1 MTKEL
6 IAGIN
11 QVAADKDLD
20 NEVIFDA
27 IEAALISAYKRNY
40 GSVANVTAQVD
51 RASGEMM
58 VFAEKEVVEDIINP
72 NTEILLD
79 DAKVVE
85 PASELGDVVMVQNTP
100 GNFGRIA
107 AQTAKQVILQRI
119 REAERDTVYENFVH
133 KVGETIT
140 AQVRSVDLVSG
151 AVTILIDDRH
161 ENLLPREEQIPSEN
175 LRRGDYICLYVVDV
189 HRSSRGPMIK
199 LSRTHR
205 DLLRRLMEQEI
216 PEVRDGTVEIKAIS
230 REPGARSKVAVMA
243 TLPGVDPVGSC
254 VGMRG
259 MRIQNIVTELAGEK
273 IDVVEWSG
281 NLRSYISNALGPAKV
296 QSVILEEDSNI
307 KTAIVIVPDRQLS
320 LAIGKAGQNARLAA
334 KLTGWRIDI
343 KSETEAHAE
352 GLDLLAAEQAQM
364 AAGDQDLLSMAEK
377 ILRDKEESTA
387 SEDTF
392 RQAAELLQRRDAA
405 SRSADQ
411 GTAAEW
417 PDAIPPQEEGRGIG
431 ADPEEALSA
440 FERAA
445 AAVQGE
451 EPTGLS
457 FEDFAVDEPEPVTF
471 GETLDGEDDVE
482 EESDA
487 SPDASPDATDAS
499 TDATIESEK
508 PALHPS
514 ELPSQAEEEEPAPD
528 RPLRPEELPQVI
540 TADMLRQRMAAR
552 QQGSSSGPVI
562 GSPDDIEVPPELLD
576 SLAANEDAGEEP
588 DEEEGRPT
596 KARRGGQPTAKRQPK
611 RQRTRRARGL
621 DVDLDEIEDAEFDL

>member
-1 MTKEL
+1 MSKEL

-11 QVAADKDLD
+11 QVAVDKDLD

-40 GSVANVTAQVD
+40 GSVANVTAAVD
-51 RASGEMM
+51 RATGEMK
-58 VFAEKEVVEDIINP
+58 VFAEKEVVEDILNP
-72 NTEILLD
+72 NTEILLEE
-79 DAKVVE
+79 AKTVE
-85 PASELGDVVMVQNTP
+85 PATELGDVVLVQNTP
-100 GNFGRIA
+100 DNFGRIA

-140 AQVRSVDLVSG
+140 AQVRSIDLVSG

-189 HRSSRGPMIK
+189 HRNSRGPMIK

-216 PEVRDGTVEIKAIS
+216 PEVRDGTVEIKGIS

-243 TLPGVDPVGSC
+243 TQPGVDPVGSC

-259 MRIQNIVTELAGEK
+259 LRIQNIVTELAGEK

-281 NLRSYISNALGPAKV
+281 NLRTYISNALGPAKV
-296 QSVILEEDSNI
+296 QSVILEEGSNI

-343 KSETEAHAE
+343 KSESEAHEE

-364 AAGDQDLLSMAEK
+364 VGGEQDLLSMAEK
-377 ILRDKEESTA
+377 ILRDRDESTV

-392 RQAAELLQRRDAA
+392 RQAAALLQQQDVANKL
-405 SRSADQ
+405 ADQ
-411 GTAAEW
+411 GPTTEW
-417 PDAIPPQEEGRGIG
+417 PESLPAQDEERGIG
-431 ADPEEALSA
+431 VDAGEALSA

-445 AAVQGE
+445 AAVRGE
-451 EPTGLS
+451 EPPIVPLDDFAIALPEPLS
-457 FEDFAVDEPEPVTF
+457 FGAMQD
-471 GETLDGEDDVE
+471 DDVRKEDE
-482 EESDA
+482 EEKEESTQLTPHASDL
-487 SPDASPDATDAS
+487 PEDS
-499 TDATIESEK
+499 T
-508 PALHPS
+508 
-514 ELPSQAEEEEPAPD
+514 EEEPELG
-528 RPLRPEELPQVI
+528 RPLGPAELPQVI

-552 QQGSSSGPVI
+552 QQGH
-562 GSPDDIEVPPELLD
+562 SPDDLEVPAELLV
-576 SLAANEDAGEEP
+576 SLEAAEESD
-588 DEEEGRPT
+588 DELSAQERKHG
-596 KARRGGQPTAKRQPK
+596 KARRASQTTPKKQTK
-611 RQRTRRARGL
+611 RQRSRRTQARDGGFG
-621 DVDLDEIEDAEFDL
+621 DLDEDALNA

>member
-79 DAKVVE
+79 DARMVE

-281 NLRSYISNALGPAKV
+281 NLRTYISSALGPAKV

-364 AAGDQDLLSMAEK
+364 AAGEQDLLSMAEK

-417 PDAIPPQEEGRGIG
+417 PEAIPPQEEGRGIG
-431 ADPEEALSA
+431 VDPEEALSA

-445 AAVQGE
+445 AAVQEE
-451 EPTGLS
+451 EPSGLA

-471 GETLDGEDDVE
+471 GEALDGEALDGEDDAKE
-482 EESDA
+482 EGDA
-487 SPDASPDATDAS
+487 SPDASPDA
-499 TDATIESEK
+499 IVESAQ

-514 ELPSQAEEEEPAPD
+514 ELPPQAEEEEPAPE

-576 SLAANEDAGEEP
+576 SLAANEDASQES

-596 KARRGGQPTAKRQPK
+596 KARRGGQPTSKRQPK

-621 DVDLDEIEDAEFDL
+621 DVDLDELEDAEFDL

>member
-1 MTKEL
+1 MSKEL

-11 QVAADKDLD
+11 QVAVDKDLD

-27 IEAALISAYKRNY
+27 IESALISAYKRNY
-40 GSVANVTAQVD
+40 GSVANVSAEVD
-51 RASGEMM
+51 RATGEMK
-58 VFAEKEVVEDIINP
+58 VFAEKEVVDDILNP
-72 NTEILLD
+72 NTEILLE
-79 DAKVVE
+79 DAKTME
-85 PASELGDVVMVQNTP
+85 PSSELGDVVLVQNAP

-133 KVGETIT
+133 RVGETIT
-140 AQVRSVDLVSG
+140 AQVRSIDLVSG

-175 LRRGDYICLYVVDV
+175 LRRGDYISLYVVDV
-189 HRSSRGPMIK
+189 HRNSRGPMIK

-216 PEVRDGTVEIKAIS
+216 PEVRDGTVEIKGIS

-259 MRIQNIVTELAGEK
+259 MRIQNIVMELAGEK

-281 NLRSYISNALGPAKV
+281 NLRTFISNALGPAKV
-296 QSVILEEDSNI
+296 QSVLLEESSNV

-343 KSETEAHAE
+343 KSESEARAE

-364 AAGDQDLLSMAEK
+364 AAGEQDLLSMAEK
-377 ILRDKEESTA
+377 ILRDRDESTA

-392 RQAAELLQRRDAA
+392 RQAAALLQKQDAA
-405 SRSADQ
+405 NRLADQ
-411 GTAAEW
+411 GPTTEW
-417 PDAIPPQEEGRGIG
+417 PKSLPAQAQDEERGIG
-431 ADPEEALSA
+431 IDAEEALSA

-451 EPTGLS
+451 EPSIVPLD
-457 FEDFAVDEPEPVTF
+457 DFAIAEPEPLGF
-471 GETLDGEDDVE
+471 GAMQDDDVREEDE
-482 EESDA
+482 EEREESTQLTPHASDL
-487 SPDASPDATDAS
+487 PEES
-499 TDATIESEK
+499 T
-508 PALHPS
+508 
-514 ELPSQAEEEEPAPD
+514 EEEPELG
-528 RPLRPEELPQVI
+528 RPLGPAELPQVI

-552 QQGSSSGPVI
+552 QQVH
-562 GSPDDIEVPPELLD
+562 SPDDLEVPAELLD
-576 SLAANEDAGEEP
+576 SLEAAEESD
-588 DEEEGRPT
+588 DELSAQERKRG
-596 KARRGGQPTAKRQPK
+596 KARRGSQTTPQKQTK
-611 RQRTRRARGL
+611 RQRSRQARARDGGL
-621 DVDLDEIEDAEFDL
+621 DDFDEDAFDA

>member
-1 MTKEL
+1 MSKAL

-11 QVAADKDLD
+11 QVAIDKDLD

-40 GSVANVTAQVD
+40 GSVANVTAEVD
-51 RASGEMM
+51 RASGEMK
-58 VFAEKEVVEDIINP
+58 VFAEKEVVEDIHNP
-72 NTEILLD
+72 NTEILLE
-79 DAKVVE
+79 DAKTME
-85 PASELGDVVMVQNTP
+85 PSSELGDVVLVQNAP

-133 KVGETIT
+133 RVGETIT
-140 AQVRSVDLVSG
+140 AQVRSIDLVSG

-189 HRSSRGPMIK
+189 HRNSRGPMIK

-216 PEVRDGTVEIKAIS
+216 PEVRDGTVEIKGIS

-259 MRIQNIVTELAGEK
+259 LRIQNIVTELAGEK

-281 NLRSYISNALGPAKV
+281 SLRTYISNALGPAKV
-296 QSVILEEDSNI
+296 QSVILEEGSNI

-352 GLDLLAAEQAQM
+352 GLDLLAAEQAHL
-364 AAGDQDLLSMAEK
+364 ATSEQDLLIMAEK
-377 ILRDKEESTA
+377 ILRGRDESAT
-387 SEDTF
+387 SENTF
-392 RQAAELLQRRDAA
+392 RQAAALLQQQDAA
-405 SRSADQ
+405 NKLADRPSSP
-411 GTAAEW
+411 EW
-417 PDAIPPQEEGRGIG
+417 PDALPVQDDERARGVD
-431 ADPEEALSA
+431 AEEALSA

-445 AAVQGE
+445 EAVRGEQPPIVALDDFVIDEPAPLPFGESLEDDGGRPPLADQPDKEVEAVETVAPRLEPEIEPAPE
-451 EPTGLS
+451 EP
-457 FEDFAVDEPEPVTF
+457 
-471 GETLDGEDDVE
+471 
-482 EESDA
+482 
-487 SPDASPDATDAS
+487 
-499 TDATIESEK
+499 
-508 PALHPS
+508 
-514 ELPSQAEEEEPAPD
+514 AEEE
-528 RPLRPEELPQVI
+528 RVLRAEELPQVI
-540 TADMLRQRMAAR
+540 TADMLRKRMAAR
-552 QQGSSSGPVI
+552 QQQSALGSL
-562 GSPDDIEVPPELLD
+562 DDLEVPAELLG
-576 SLAANEDAGEEP
+576 SLETAEDA
-588 DEEEGRPT
+588 DDDFSEEESKGN
-596 KARRGGQPTAKRQPK
+596 KARRGSSQSVPKKQPRRAKGR
-611 RQRTRRARGL
+611 RTRGR
-621 DVDLDEIEDAEFDL
+621 DVSFGDADEDNFDA

>member
-1 MTKEL
+1 MSKAL

-11 QVAADKDLD
+11 QVAVDKDLD

-40 GSVANVTAQVD
+40 GSVANVSAEVD
-51 RASGEMM
+51 RASGEMK
-58 VFAEKEVVEDIINP
+58 VFAEKEVVEDILNP
-72 NTEILLD
+72 NTEILLE
-79 DAKVVE
+79 DAKMVE
-85 PASELGDVVMVQNTP
+85 PSSELGDVVLVQNTP
-100 GNFGRIA
+100 DNFGRIA

-140 AQVRSVDLVSG
+140 AQVRSIDLVSG

-161 ENLLPREEQIPSEN
+161 ENLLPRDEQIPTEN

-216 PEVRDGTVEIKAIS
+216 PEVRDGTVEIKGIS

-259 MRIQNIVTELAGEK
+259 LRIQNIVTELAGEK

-281 NLRSYISNALGPAKV
+281 NLRTYISNALGPAKV
-296 QSVILEEDSNI
+296 QSVVLEEDSNI

-343 KSETEAHAE
+343 KSESEAREE
-352 GLDLLAAEQAQM
+352 GLDLLAAEQAQL
-364 AAGDQDLLSMAEK
+364 AAGEQDLLSMAEQ
-377 ILRDKEESTA
+377 ILRERDESTTR
-387 SEDTF
+387 EDTF
-392 RQAAELLQRRDAA
+392 RQAAALLQQQDAA
-405 SRSADQ
+405 NRSTDQ
-411 GTAAEW
+411 GVAAEW
-417 PDAIPPQEEGRGIG
+417 PESLPGQEEEERGIG
-431 ADPEEALSA
+431 VDAEEALSA

-445 AAVQGE
+445 AVVR
-451 EPTGLS
+451 
-457 FEDFAVDEPEPVTF
+457 DDEPSIVSLDDFTTAEPETVGF
-471 GETLDGEDDVE
+471 DEKADAEDGARAEEEGEREAAPGARAESEQPAPETAEVE
-482 EESDA
+482 EESAEA
-487 SPDASPDATDAS
+487 S
-499 TDATIESEK
+499 I
-508 PALHPS
+508 L
-514 ELPSQAEEEEPAPD
+514 QAED
-528 RPLRPEELPQVI
+528 LPQVI

-552 QQGSSSGPVI
+552 RQG
-562 GSPDDIEVPPELLD
+562 GSADDDFASMDDLEVPAELLE
-576 SLAANEDAGEEP
+576 SLEAAEESA
-588 DEEEGRPT
+588 DELVEPGGKRG
-596 KARRGGQPTAKRQPK
+596 KARRGGQTVAKKQPR
-611 RQRTRRARGL
+611 RQRTRRSRDFG
-621 DVDLDEIEDAEFDL
+621 DFEEEEFDA